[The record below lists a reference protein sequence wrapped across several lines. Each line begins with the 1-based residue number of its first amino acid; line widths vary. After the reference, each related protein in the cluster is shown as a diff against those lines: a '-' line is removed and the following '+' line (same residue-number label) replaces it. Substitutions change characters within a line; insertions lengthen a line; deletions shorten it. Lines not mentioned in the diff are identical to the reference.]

1 MMGLMNAMKLWE
13 EMGNTI
19 VSWDTKDGYLCLFVK
34 KGDVKGYTK
43 AGGGGMYWDL
53 PEELM
58 KQKELIE
65 QKES

>member
-19 VSWDTKDGYLCLFVK
+19 VSWDAKDGYLCLFVK
-34 KGDVKGYTK
+34 KGDVKGHTK
-43 AGGGGMYWDL
+43 AMPEGMYWDL

-58 KQKELIE
+58 KQKELME